1 MLIKVD
7 RNRAINTEHVVSA
20 KIDEYGDTCLDVELI
35 TGERLRVKHM
45 PHCYDGVDVYK
56 LLDRLVSEQE

>member
-20 KIDEYGDTCLDVELI
+20 KIDTTAACLDVELI
-35 TGERLRVKHM
+35 TGEKLRVRHT
-45 PHCYDGVDVYK
+45 PQCYDGVDVYK
-56 LLDRLVSEQE
+56 LLDQIVSEQD